1 MQTRR
6 ALVKQLFAKMS
17 LRQKCEAL
25 AVNRSSMYYQAT
37 ERPEDE
43 VDIMNMIREISFSGI
58 SPDYC
63 VIETRLWY

>member
-37 ERPEDE
+37 ARPD
-43 VDIMNMIREISFSGI
+43 D
-58 SPDYC
+58 
-63 VIETRLWY
+63 